1 MGSQVVAVSG
11 VVSAPGSLR
20 NDQTHNSV
28 ANTVFSG
35 PEHGIHVGA
44 SFGQVDVHVENP
56 QANLAWVPYTESLTV
71 GLAPAVAGLWHNG
84 ASIASLAPTVNDTT
98 TFKARITDTTTAG
111 DVTKP
116 LTFTGLSLSP
126 DGVLPDLTVAS
137 LVVNITGLAYTGKGT
152 WSGGSGTYDDW
163 SKWARL
169 GGQPGID
176 GLTLSRDDTATF
188 AGAGG
193 NSVTMNGVS
202 PMLQALNLTSSG
214 GTTLTAAGAESI
226 DLARGSALP
235 AAMQVSGGSHRMGV
249 PIALFQDLTINV
261 GLGSKLTFASAVTTA
276 GATALTVNGMGT
288 VDFLTG
294 VTGNLDLSLR
304 GGATVST
311 GVNQLFGD
319 MDLKSGT
326 VKSSALGATVSNV
339 TATSLVKSTPDTVYL
354 GDKESPTKLVIAG
367 TLPLADVAAGV
378 LRNNANLQAPVTV
391 RANATLGGVGN
402 SLAVNILNDGHLA
415 PGNSIGTYTTT
426 SLTLNPTSNYDVEFN
441 RASADKT
448 IVTNGP
454 TVRAGKINVIFLN
467 DPNVANAADFKDKVF
482 IIIDNTGHTATGTFV
497 ASDVAFDPATASAF
511 PSYSPKVRMFDD
523 HTELYFLL
531 TQNFGTPRTISSLP
545 NIMGRTQSMFVHSI
559 AGDPYARLLA
569 RGPSSARGVTQNSFL
584 SSKDNLDEAVS
595 GAQDNTWVEGYAQ
608 TIQARQG
615 SGNWGYDYQLGGVA
629 AGIDLIRDQDWVMGL
644 AFGMSQS
651 EAKHEY
657 NRDKT
662 SATAYDLGLYTAATG
677 DDSTVSFVAF
687 YSNYDVTHTRQVDMD
702 FTTRPASGKPKAFR
716 TGVELG
722 YDSNVFRTPDSKT
735 YLRMGLGA
743 GVAHRDGF
751 TEKGEDA
758 IIMNFDAVNMPY
770 FQLDMGMGYSTD
782 LFEGDKT
789 WQLFGEGMFT
799 RHVVAANPTTL
810 ARFVNAV
817 GSSGEVTVPSP
828 EYTYIQFQPTVGVSW
843 REGLGSAVF
852 KVFAEIRGG
861 KTAPGASASYKLRF

>member
-1 MGSQVVAVSG
+1 
-11 VVSAPGSLR
+11 
-20 NDQTHNSV
+20 
-28 ANTVFSG
+28 
-35 PEHGIHVGA
+35 
-44 SFGQVDVHVENP
+44 
-56 QANLAWVPYTESLTV
+56 
-71 GLAPAVAGLWHNG
+71 
-84 ASIASLAPTVNDTT
+84 
-98 TFKARITDTTTAG
+98 
-111 DVTKP
+111 
-116 LTFTGLSLSP
+116 
-126 DGVLPDLTVAS
+126 
-137 LVVNITGLAYTGKGT
+137 
-152 WSGGSGTYDDW
+152 
-163 SKWARL
+163 
-169 GGQPGID
+169 
-176 GLTLSRDDTATF
+176 
-188 AGAGG
+188 
-193 NSVTMNGVS
+193 
-202 PMLQALNLTSSG
+202 
-214 GTTLTAAGAESI
+214 
-226 DLARGSALP
+226 
-235 AAMQVSGGSHRMGV
+235 
-249 PIALFQDLTINV
+249 
-261 GLGSKLTFASAVTTA
+261 
-276 GATALTVNGMGT
+276 
-288 VDFLTG
+288 
-294 VTGNLDLSLR
+294 
-304 GGATVST
+304 VST

-326 VKSSALGATVSNV
+326 VKSSAVGATVSNV

-354 GDKESPTKLVIAG
+354 GDKEAPSKLVIAG
-367 TLPLADVAAGV
+367 TLTLADVTAGV

-402 SLAVNILNDGHLA
+402 SLAVSILNDGHLA

-441 RASADKT
+441 RAGADKT

-482 IIIDNTGHTATGTFV
+482 IIIDNTGHTATGTFA

-511 PSYSPKVRMFDD
+511 PSYLPKVRMFDN

-545 NIMGRTQSMFVHSI
+545 SIMGRTQSMFVHSI

-722 YDSNVFRTPDSKT
+722 YDTNVFRTPDSKT

-799 RHVVAANPTTL
+799 RHVVSSNPTCQ

-817 GSSGEVTVPSP
+817 GGSGEVTVPSP

-843 REGLGSAVF
+843 REGLGSAEF